1 MELSP
6 GFDVETKLFA
16 KAGVADHL
24 DRELARPKYQ
34 VAPIELGTNSDR
46 YPAIQRR
53 YKTTR
58 QILESIL
65 DTIHPVILVAE
76 VALIE
81 GDIDQLSLLTDQ
93 GSTLVGI
100 FLPNF
105 ERTLSI
111 CMESYARAPKMHL
124 ALIQRLSDMVS
135 FFRIG

>member
-1 MELSP
+1 
-6 GFDVETKLFA
+6 
-16 KAGVADHL
+16 
-24 DRELARPKYQ
+24 

-46 YPAIQRR
+46 YPAIQRC

-135 FFRIG
+135 FCRIG